1 MLLQKETECLIV
13 TYYNFCSSNIVDE
26 TMSDESDE
34 PLHSSDSEFLH
45 PKKILKR
52 NSLLNY
58 TDSMSLH
65 SGPSIHVQGLSNSSV
80 DYNSTR
86 KSSNYNSHLFRSPSE
101 KSNPSQA
108 SVFEHNQ
115 LQKTIPVYQNNKDSD
130 SCGYQMSSTFSTTEN
145 SENLGDNLLDFLLQT
160 LEARLDIPSLQK

>member
-13 TYYNFCSSNIVDE
+13 TYYNICSSKIVDK

-45 PKKILKR
+45 PKKILIR

-58 TDSMSLH
+58 NDSMSLH

-80 DYNSTR
+80 DYDSTR
-86 KSSNYNSHLFRSPSE
+86 NSSNYNSHLFRSPSE
-101 KSNPSQA
+101 KRNPSQA
-108 SVFEHNQ
+108 SVLEHNQ

-145 SENLGDNLLDFLLQT
+145 SENLGDNPLDLLLQT

>member
-1 MLLQKETECLIV
+1 
-13 TYYNFCSSNIVDE
+13 
-26 TMSDESDE
+26 MSDKSDE

-45 PKKILKR
+45 PKKIIKH

-65 SGPSIHVQGLSNSSV
+65 SGPSNLVQGLINSSV

-86 KSSNYNSHLFRSPSE
+86 KSSNYNSHLFRSPR
-101 KSNPSQA
+101 

-145 SENLGDNLLDFLLQT
+145 SENLGDNPLDLLLQT
-160 LEARLDIPSLQK
+160 LEAQLDILAE